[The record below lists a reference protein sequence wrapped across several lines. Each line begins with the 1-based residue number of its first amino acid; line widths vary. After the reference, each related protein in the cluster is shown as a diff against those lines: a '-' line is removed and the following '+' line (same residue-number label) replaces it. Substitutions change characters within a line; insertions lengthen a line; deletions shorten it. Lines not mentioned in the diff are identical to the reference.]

1 MIEREIKLAADVG
14 MTMPDFTDVVSNAEV
29 GPASVIHLDAVYY
42 DTPTLSLA
50 RAGIT
55 LRARTGEPGPV
66 WTLKLPT
73 PSDDDAMARHEFTF
87 DEPLGSVPT
96 DARLAARAH
105 VRSQALG
112 PVVRLHTERAEFTI
126 AVDGTSQLKVC
137 DDVVTVEGGTAP
149 ATEFREIEVEFSEGG
164 GDRPVVDA
172 VLTRLKAA
180 GCHQQSDPLPKAM
193 RALGVRA
200 FDPPDVVAPATGTS
214 DFTRS

>member
-1 MIEREIKLAADVG
+1 MIGARSNLPLMSAL
-14 MTMPDFTDVVSNAEV
+14 TMPDFTDVVPNSEV
-29 GPASVIHLDAVYY
+29 GPVSVIHLDAVYY

-73 PSDDDAMARHEFTF
+73 PPDGGAMARHEFTF

-96 DARLAARAH
+96 GARLAARAH

-126 AVDGTSQLKVC
+126 AVNGASQMKVC
-137 DDVVTVEGGTAP
+137 DDVVTVEGGLP

-164 GDRPVVDA
+164 GDQRRGRRAGSPEGG
-172 VLTRLKAA
+172 RLSSAE
-180 GCHQQSDPLPKAM
+180 
-193 RALGVRA
+193 
-200 FDPPDVVAPATGTS
+200 
-214 DFTRS
+214 